1 MPSTLAD
8 TLANPGNP
16 APTSPTDATKFVLE
30 PQETILTTAFTEDIS
45 TPRAVS
51 LVDLQVLT
59 GCTCAS
65 VDPGSGSAPPTVT
78 VMFTITEIHSATVV
92 AGDSCGAAGAGYEKG
107 WEARSGAGRLGF
119 GRLRAKRRDGQEEN
133 RVGKVDNRRK
143 WGWIRK
149 WR

>member
-8 TLANPGNP
+8 TPANPGDP

-30 PQETILTTAFTEDIS
+30 PQETILTTTFTRGIS
-45 TPRAVS
+45 TTRPVS

-59 GCTCAS
+59 GFTCTS
-65 VDPGSGSAPPTVT
+65 VDPSSGPAPPTVT
-78 VMFTITEIHSATVV
+78 VMFTVTEIHSATVV
-92 AGDSCGAAGAGYEKG
+92 AGDSCGAADAGYERG

-119 GRLRAKRRDGQEEN
+119 GRLRAGRRDGQEEH

-143 WGWIRK
+143 WGWIGK